1 QARVGRGI
9 GAWRAADRRL
19 IDADHLV
26 EEVDAGDAVV
36 RLGLGVAVVEVL
48 GDGGVEGV
56 VDERRLA
63 RAGDAGDAG
72 EEADRDRDVDALQ
85 VVAARAGDA
94 QPLLGWWPDPPLRH
108 RDAQRVR
115 EVAAGQRFRRRG
127 DVFGPAL
134 RHDAAAVD
142 ARP

>member
-1 QARVGRGI
+1 
-9 GAWRAADRRL
+9 
-19 IDADHLV
+19 
-26 EEVDAGDAVV
+26 V

-94 QPLLGWWPDPPLRH
+94 QPLVGAVADRRLGTGMRSACESSG
-108 RDAQRVR
+108 R
-115 EVAAGQRFRRRG
+115 
-127 DVFGPAL
+127 
-134 RHDAAAVD
+134 
-142 ARP
+142 